1 MNLLRPVA
9 PRAKRKA
16 LIPASVPELTKRTI
30 SMEGTCFKISSANS
44 ISRSVGAPNEKP
56 SNAAFWTASS
66 TAGWPWPKIIGPQE
80 PM

>member
-9 PRAKRKA
+9 PRAKRMA
-16 LIPASVPELTKRTI
+16 LMAASVPELTNRTM
-30 SMEGTCFKISSANS
+30 SMLGMCFKISSAS
-44 ISRSVGAPNEKP
+44 STSRSVGAPKEKP
-56 SNAAFWTASS
+56 SDSAFCTAST